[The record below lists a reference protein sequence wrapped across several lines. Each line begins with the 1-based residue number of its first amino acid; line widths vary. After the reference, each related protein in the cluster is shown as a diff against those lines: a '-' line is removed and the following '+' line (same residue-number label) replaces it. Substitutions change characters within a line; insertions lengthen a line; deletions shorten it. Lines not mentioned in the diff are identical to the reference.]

1 MIEHV
6 SEKILFICQ
15 FAYIIWPLFV
25 ITALAYS
32 FQFSRR
38 RGWLRL
44 LGHKIH
50 ANLLYTWLAL
60 FVVWLVTLFAKS
72 PSPTLLPE
80 PTNSILFF
88 GGLALLVCVEL
99 LRLRSLPRRI
109 RARIELHEVQ
119 AVAYFRSLAPDEFE
133 ELVAETYRALGY
145 AANRV
150 GKSGDHGIDVEVRTP
165 KGERWIIQC
174 KRYRD
179 SVGES
184 TVRELYGTLINEGA
198 ERGVL
203 VTSADI
209 TLPAETWAK
218 GKPIDLVDGPALLR
232 LVERARRRA
241 EGSLLDR
248 FTSALAS
255 LFQASRRPAGL
266 SGVTAPRPDGAA
278 LQVSSAGK
286 PITAF
291 PTLNDRDASS
301 QTQPVRVRADRPGFN
316 TAGGQEDRLSSPR
329 RLCPACGA
337 PLEPHPQRPGRNL
350 YRCTRYP
357 SCRVVIIG

>member
-6 SEKILFICQ
+6 PEKILFVFQ

-32 FQFSRR
+32 LQFSRK
-38 RGWLRL
+38 RGWLRTL
-44 LGHKIH
+44 SKKIH

-60 FVVWLVTLFAKS
+60 FGIWLVTLFAET
-72 PSPTLLPE
+72 PPPTLIPE
-80 PTNSILFF
+80 PANSILFF
-88 GGLALLVCVEL
+88 SGLALLVFLEL
-99 LRLRSLPRRI
+99 LRLRSFPRRI

-119 AVAYFRSLAPDEFE
+119 GVAYFRSLAPDEFE

-145 AANRV
+145 SASRV
-150 GKSGDHGIDVEVRTP
+150 GKSGDHGVDVDIRTP
-165 KGERWIIQC
+165 KGERWIVQV

-184 TVRELYGTLINEGA
+184 TVRELYGTLMSEGA

-218 GKPIDLVDGPALLR
+218 GKPIDLVDGPTLLR

-241 EGSLLDR
+241 EGSLFDR
-248 FTSALAS
+248 FTNALAG
-255 LFQASRRPAGL
+255 LFQPARRPAGL
-266 SGVTAPRPDGAA
+266 PA
-278 LQVSSAGK
+278 
-286 PITAF
+286 ITAQQPVDAAGQASAAGQTSLSF
-291 PTLNDRDASS
+291 PTTSDQGSFA
-301 QTQPVRVRADRPGFN
+301 QTQPVRVQTARSGSN
-316 TAGGQEDRLSSPR
+316 TVGGQGNRLSIPQ

-337 PLEPHPQRPGRNL
+337 PLEPHPQRSGRNL

-357 SCRVVIIG
+357 ACRVVVNG